1 MLAEI
6 SGNNVEHLL
15 VLHFRGNAKE
25 GLGFHRTRDAIGLGR
40 SKNVSITK
48 LELI

>member
-40 SKNVSITK
+40 SENVSVTK